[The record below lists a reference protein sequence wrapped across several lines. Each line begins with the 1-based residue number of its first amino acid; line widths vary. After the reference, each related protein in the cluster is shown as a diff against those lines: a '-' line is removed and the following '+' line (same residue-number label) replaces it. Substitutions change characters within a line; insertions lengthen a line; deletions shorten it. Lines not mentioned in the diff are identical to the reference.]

1 MMMMAEAPPV
11 AAAATDHLP
20 VGRNDETAALLLL
33 LGAGAGAGAVLELG
47 DPPNTV
53 CSKACT
59 SGKKGIFS
67 RLSGLLYNMA
77 FSPHWTF
84 RPAVGRNVGYI
95 QERERV
101 WTSVSVCMLLLSC

>member
-47 DPPNTV
+47 DPSDTV

-59 SGKKGIFS
+59 NGKKGIFS
-67 RLSGLLYNMA
+67 RLSGLLYIMA
-77 FSPHWTF
+77 LSPHWTF
-84 RPAVGRNVGYI
+84 RPAVSRKIGYKR
-95 QERERV
+95 EREFGRA
-101 WTSVSVCMLLLSC
+101 